1 MKLQNRL
8 LAFTGVLTLMV
19 ATPAT
24 GQAFF
29 FPDYALPS
37 ANGSSSTFV
46 AGSYGRGLND
56 VSQKVNAFA
65 GTVGRTMRRVSFQ
78 AGGGYTRRL
87 DRWTV
92 GGAAGFDL
100 INNIDSSV
108 QLTFQ
113 GGLGWISYNILGET
127 LTNLRFPI
135 GLALKGHLGGSGVQ
149 IAPWVMP
156 RLNVVQ
162 ASIAGISTMSW
173 DLGVSGGL
181 AITGQSGFGIH
192 TAVDY
197 LADGLNPIVVSVGTH
212 YVLGR

>member
-8 LAFTGVLTLMV
+8 LAFAGVLTLMV
-19 ATPAT
+19 ATPAA

-46 AGSYGRGLND
+46 AGTYGRGLND
-56 VSQKVNAFA
+56 VSGKVNAFA
-65 GTVGRTMRRVSFQ
+65 GTVGRTTRRVSFK
-78 AGGGYTRRL
+78 AGGGYTRVL

-92 GGAAGFDL
+92 GGSAGFDL
-100 INNIDSSV
+100 INNVDSSV

-113 GGLGWISYNILGET
+113 GGLGWISYDIPSGT

-135 GLALKGHLGGSGVQ
+135 GLALKGQLGGSGVQ

-156 RLNVVQ
+156 RLNVVR
-162 ASIAGISTMSW
+162 ASQAGIGDMYW
-173 DLGVSGGL
+173 DFGVSGGL
-181 AITGQSGFGIH
+181 AITTQRGFGIH

-197 LADGLNPIVVSVGTH
+197 LADGSNPIVVSVGTH

>member
-1 MKLQNRL
+1 MKLQNCL
-8 LAFTGVLTLMV
+8 LAFAGVLTLMV
-19 ATPAT
+19 VTPAA

-37 ANGSSSTFV
+37 ANGSSTTFM
-46 AGSYGRGLND
+46 AATYGRGLND

-65 GTVGRTMRRVSFQ
+65 GTVGRTMKRVSFK

-92 GGAAGFDL
+92 GGSAGFDL
-100 INNIDSSV
+100 INNVDSSV

-113 GGLGWISYNILGET
+113 GGLGWISYDVLGET
-127 LTNLRFPI
+127 LTNLRFPV

-156 RLNVVQ
+156 RLNLVQ
-162 ASIAGISTMSW
+162 VSIAGISDMFW
-173 DLGVSGGL
+173 DFGVSGGV
-181 AITGQSGFGIH
+181 AITGQRGFGIH

-197 LADGLNPIVVSVGTH
+197 LADGTNPIVFSVGTH